1 VAKKKKVE
9 NLSPSG
15 KPNVE
20 IPKFKVF
27 DEIDH
32 LLKRNSTSLKTERD
46 DDRYANRNL
55 KKFITSKKDLK
66 FENMTQ

>member
-9 NLSPSG
+9 NSSPSG

-32 LLKRNSTSLKTERD
+32 LLKRNSTSLKTIVMPTE
-46 DDRYANRNL
+46 
-55 KKFITSKKDLK
+55 TSKSS
-66 FENMTQ
+66 